1 MRTYRRQRKQFLFA
15 GLLAEGETR
24 LAEPVRTRDHGELAL
39 RAFGA
44 AVEREGKQVKIR
56 GGQRLDPI
64 SAVIPGDISS
74 ANLEQDRQRLFS
86 MHFIPRNAG
95 WSEILV
101 RLDAMVREAEV
112 QNTHKD
118 YGIDQAPQYG
128 LYSVKIRIPVVG
140 AYPEVVN
147 FIKDLEDSE
156 TFFII
161 DSIDLHGTDSPASES
176 SDISL
181 GLNVETFFYQ

>member
-1 MRTYRRQRKQFLFA
+1 VKTYRRQRKQFLFA
-15 GLLAEGETR
+15 GVLAVVGVVNLLFFFILYQPARSEYYR
-24 LAEPVRTRDHGELAL
+24 LQDS
-39 RAFGA
+39 
-44 AVEREGKQVKIR
+44 VERFRREI
-56 GGQRLDPI
+56 D
-64 SAVIPGDISS
+64 AT
-74 ANLEQDRQRLFS
+74 LEQDRWQLFS

-140 AYPEVVN
+140 AYPDVVN
-147 FIKDLEDSE
+147 FIKDLENSE

-161 DSIDLHGTDSPASES
+161 DSIDLHGTDSPVSES

>member
-1 MRTYRRQRKQFLFA
+1 MKTYRRQRKQFLFA
-15 GLLAEGETR
+15 GVLAVVGVVNLLFFFILYQPARSEYYR
-24 LAEPVRTRDHGELAL
+24 LQDS
-39 RAFGA
+39 
-44 AVEREGKQVKIR
+44 VERFRREIDAR
-56 GGQRLDPI
+56 RQRIDLLERLN
-64 SAVIPGDISS
+64 AQL
-74 ANLEQDRQRLFS
+74 ATLEQDRRQLFS

-140 AYPEVVN
+140 AYPDVVN
-147 FIKDLEDSE
+147 FIKDLENSE

>member
-1 MRTYRRQRKQFLFA
+1 M
-15 GLLAEGETR
+15 
-24 LAEPVRTRDHGELAL
+24 
-39 RAFGA
+39 
-44 AVEREGKQVKIR
+44 
-56 GGQRLDPI
+56 
-64 SAVIPGDISS
+64 
-74 ANLEQDRQRLFS
+74 NLIQ
-86 MHFIPRNAG
+86 HNAG
-95 WSEILV
+95 WKEILV
-101 RLDAMVREAEV
+101 QLDDMVREEEV
-112 QNTHKD
+112 QNTQKN